1 MMFLEYFQ
9 ILSVKAFFTH
19 IHTHSCHSP
28 SCSPKYYHSVS
39 VHPCMQ
45 GTVHPCPSSLL
56 SICNRPRYSYSHT
69 AKTTHTQEAVWTR
82 HGKKER
88 EDRGG
93 EEKDQEMKLSD
104 WSIAQ
109 KQLLTSEALGFTAV
123 GLGLLEAPESGLCSC
138 PGGLR
143 GEEKARP
150 IKDVI
155 FESLTPS
162 CTREPTQLSVC
173 PEIH

>member
-1 MMFLEYFQ
+1 MFLEYFQ

-19 IHTHSCHSP
+19 THSCHRP
-28 SCSPKYYHSVS
+28 SCSPKYYQSVS

-45 GTVHPCPSSLL
+45 GTVHPHPSSLL
-56 SICNRPRYSYSHT
+56 SICNRPRYSHT

-143 GEEKARP
+143 GEEKDRP
-150 IKDVI
+150 NKDVI